1 MENNHIIIL
10 LLIIIIALLAIIL
23 GAILLQD
30 MGKEECSLKIS
41 CNETMRNGE
50 KITVKLTDLNKTPIK
65 NQNLKIKLK
74 SGNDTLEYNLTT
86 NSKGKATLK
95 LTDLDDG
102 KYTVNC
108 SFDGNNHYKPTSAK
122 KKFTYDSEIAATAGA
137 STESSSTNSIDANR
151 PVNDA
156 NYKGY
161 NPYHESEVTS
171 DGWNPRE
178 HEVSRESMGDGN
190 QKIKYDD
197 GYFRIVD
204 NNGYVI
210 TYGYGG

>member
-10 LLIIIIALLAIIL
+10 LLILIIAILAIAL

-41 CNETMRNGE
+41 CNETMHNGE
-50 KITVKLTDLNKTPIK
+50 KITVKLTDLNKTPLK
-65 NQNLKIKLK
+65 NQTVKIKLK
-74 SGNDTLEYNLTT
+74 SGNKTSEYNLTT

-95 LTDLDDG
+95 LNDLDDG
-102 KYTVNC
+102 KYVVNC
-108 SFDGNNHYKPTSAK
+108 SFDGNNHYKQTSSK
-122 KKFTYDSEIAATAGA
+122 KKFIYDSEVTATAGA
-137 STESSSTNSIDANR
+137 SSESSYVDPIDANR
-151 PVNDA
+151 PVNDE

-204 NNGYVI
+204 DNGYVI